1 MRPISY
7 ILRKEFT
14 QVFRNKTMLPI
25 IFIMPIVQL
34 VVLVFAANMELK
46 NIDVTVVD
54 RDKSL
59 TSQRLVAKFSGSPY
73 YNVTFSEESIDEAS
87 DDLYADKSDMILHI
101 PQNFERNLHNHKSAK
116 IQTLINA
123 INNTSAALMNGYTQ
137 SIVLDF
143 NKDVMLEITNQV
155 PVQPSQFIV
164 ESSFWYN
171 PELNYKI
178 YMLPGILVILVT
190 VIGMFLTA
198 LNLVREKEMGTIEQI
213 NVTPIKKHHLLI
225 GKLVPFWIIGMFEL
239 AFGLTIG
246 ILFFHMPFVGNV
258 VTLFGF
264 GAIYLLV
271 ALGIGL
277 FLSTIT
283 DNQQQ
288 VMFLAYF
295 FMLTFILMSGIFTP
309 ADSMPQ
315 WAQTVNYI
323 NPFYYFIRAIRMI
336 LLKGSSFANVLPEA
350 LSLVAYALVIFS
362 LALWRYRKTT

>member
-1 MRPISY
+1 MRTISY

-14 QVFRNKTMLPI
+14 QIFRNKTMLPI
-25 IFIMPIVQL
+25 IFVMPIVQL

-46 NIDVTVVD
+46 NIDMTVVD

-59 TSQRLVAKFSGSPY
+59 TSQRLIAKFIGSPY
-73 YNVTFSEESIDEAS
+73 YNVTYSEESIDKS
-87 DDLYADKSDMILHI
+87 VDDLYADKSDMILNI
-101 PQNFERNLHNHKSAK
+101 PQNFEGDLHNYKTADL
-116 IQTLINA
+116 QVLINA
-123 INNTSAALMNGYTQ
+123 INNTSASLMNAYTN
-137 SIVLDF
+137 SIVMDY
-143 NKDVMLEITNQV
+143 NKDIIVEITNKKMPQTAT
-155 PVQPSQFIV
+155 FNI

-178 YMLPGILVILVT
+178 YMLPGILVVLVT

-198 LNLVREKEMGTIEQI
+198 LNLVREKEIGTIEQI

-239 AFGLTIG
+239 VFGLSIG
-246 ILFFHMPFVGNV
+246 LLFFHLPFEGSVIA
-258 VTLFGF
+258 LFGF
-264 GAIYLLV
+264 GTIYLLV

-283 DNQQQ
+283 ENQQQ

-309 ADSMPQ
+309 ADSMPD
-315 WAQTVNYI
+315 WAQTVNHI

-350 LSLVAYALVIFS
+350 LSLATYALVIFS
-362 LALWRYRKTT
+362 LALWKYKKTV

>member
-1 MRPISY
+1 MRTISY

-14 QVFRNKTMLPI
+14 QIFRNKTMLPI
-25 IFIMPIVQL
+25 IFIVPVVQL

-54 RDKSL
+54 RDKSS
-59 TSQRLVAKFSGSPY
+59 TSQRLIAKFSGSPY
-73 YNVTFSEESIDEAS
+73 YNVTFSEASIDKS
-87 DDLYADKSDMILHI
+87 VDDLYADQSDMILHI
-101 PQNFERNLHNHKSAK
+101 PQNFERDLYNHKHTDL
-116 IQTLINA
+116 QVLINA
-123 INNTSAALMNGYTQ
+123 INNTSASLMNGYTQ
-137 SIVLDF
+137 SIVMDF
-143 NKDVMLEITNQV
+143 NKNILLKISQR
-155 PVQPSQFIV
+155 QPPMTDQFKM

-178 YMLPGILVILVT
+178 YMLPGILVVLVT

-198 LNLVREKEMGTIEQI
+198 MNLVREKEIGTIEQI
-213 NVTPIKKHHLLI
+213 NVTPIRKHHLLI
-225 GKLVPFWIIGMFEL
+225 GKLVPFWVVAIFEL
-239 AFGLTIG
+239 AFGLSIG
-246 ILFFHMPFVGNV
+246 YFFFELPIEGSLVS
-258 VTLFGF
+258 LFGF
-264 GAIYLLV
+264 GCIYLLV

-309 ADSMPQ
+309 ADSMPE
-315 WAQTVNYI
+315 WAQTINYI

-336 LLKGSSFANVLPEA
+336 LLKGSAFIHVLPEA
-350 LSLVAYALVIFS
+350 LSLLSYALIIFS
-362 LALWRYRKTT
+362 LALWRYRKTV

>member
-1 MRPISY
+1 MRTISY

-14 QVFRNKTMLPI
+14 QIFRNKTMLPI

-46 NIDVTVVD
+46 KIDVTVVD
-54 RDKSL
+54 RDKSM
-59 TSQRLVAKFSGSPY
+59 TSQRLIAKFTGSPY
-73 YNVTFSEESIDEAS
+73 YTVTFSEESIDKS
-87 DDLYADKSDMILHI
+87 VDDLYADKSDMILHI
-101 PQNFERNLHNHKSAK
+101 PQNFERDLHNYKTADL
-116 IQTLINA
+116 QVLINA
-123 INNTSAALMNGYTQ
+123 INNTSASLMNAYTN
-137 SIVLDF
+137 SIVMDY
-143 NKDVMLEITNQV
+143 NKDIIVEITKQKLPETASFN
-155 PVQPSQFIV
+155 I

-178 YMLPGILVILVT
+178 FMLPGILVILVT
-190 VIGMFLTA
+190 VIGMFLAA
-198 LNLVREKEMGTIEQI
+198 LNLVREKEIGTIEQI

-239 AFGLTIG
+239 AFGLSIG
-246 ILFFHMPFVGNV
+246 VLFFHLPFEGSLL
-258 VTLFGF
+258 TLFGF
-264 GAIYLLV
+264 ATIYLLV

-277 FLSTIT
+277 FLSTVT
-283 DNQQQ
+283 ENQQQ

-309 ADSMPQ
+309 ADSMPD

-350 LSLVAYALVIFS
+350 LGLGTYALVVFS
-362 LALWRYRKTT
+362 LALWKYRKTV